1 VQEHKVFEFSDSC
14 DYLVPPFAMFH
25 LEKLYDEDVQLLL
38 RLRSFEPRRSF
49 FDIWVAQLSASG
61 VHNVRMF
68 GTFIFATLTYFPLR
82 ALDKNS

>member
-1 VQEHKVFEFSDSC
+1 
-14 DYLVPPFAMFH
+14 MFH
-25 LEKLYDEDVQLLL
+25 LEKFYDEDVQLLL
-38 RLRSFEPRRSF
+38 RLRSFELRRSF